1 MALVAAPV
9 AIPGRWSCIT
19 LAGDNYMM
27 PYFSCSLCRH
37 FSKYFQVDP
46 TTKLPPGFT
55 RAGNRFSTFLSIQLS
70 TICGYRAVCIKC
82 TESSLKP
89 VYVQSEE
96 SAVRWETFK
105 KIWIWLKLI
114 WSVLNDSIRTAQ
126 RSLGCETWQPW
137 GGSAT
142 GGRCDWSTS
151 G

>member
-1 MALVAAPV
+1 
-9 AIPGRWSCIT
+9 
-19 LAGDNYMM
+19 MM

-37 FSKYFQVDP
+37 FSKDFQVDP

-55 RAGNRFSTFLSIQLS
+55 RAGNRFSTFLSIHLS

-105 KIWIWLKLI
+105 RI
-114 WSVLNDSIRTAQ
+114 
-126 RSLGCETWQPW
+126 
-137 GGSAT
+137 
-142 GGRCDWSTS
+142 
-151 G
+151 